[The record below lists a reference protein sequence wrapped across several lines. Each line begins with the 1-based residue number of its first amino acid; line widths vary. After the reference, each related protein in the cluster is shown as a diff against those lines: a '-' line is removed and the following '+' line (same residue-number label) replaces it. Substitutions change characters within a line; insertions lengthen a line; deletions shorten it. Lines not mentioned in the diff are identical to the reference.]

1 MNKETAQEIIE
12 KVAQIL
18 PEHKYNRLK
27 IHYYGGEPLLNLN
40 VLLYFH
46 EKFKIISEDMG
57 IPYKTS
63 LTTNGSLLTNE
74 LISYLKFD
82 TIQLT
87 FDGLAKTH
95 NSLRVSDIF
104 RFDEQVQL
112 LGRILEHS
120 DTQIR
125 FRVNL
130 CRQNRIEVME
140 LYHYITEKYGKKES
154 YLFQTE

>member
-74 LISYLKFD
+74 RSEER
-82 TIQLT
+82 
-87 FDGLAKTH
+87 
-95 NSLRVSDIF
+95 RV
-104 RFDEQVQL
+104 
-112 LGRILEHS
+112 
-120 DTQIR
+120 
-125 FRVNL
+125 
-130 CRQNRIEVME
+130 
-140 LYHYITEKYGKKES
+140 GKEC
-154 YLFQTE
+154 L